1 MKLNESIYRDR
12 VKRIQT
18 LMRNWGVDLLAV
30 LDNENYQYFTGEFRR
45 QPRLYI
51 PVDGE
56 PIILVF
62 RGELEDASRN
72 TWIKNIHTYG
82 SLHEM
87 MKHVIEY
94 IKQHNVKTVGF
105 DYEFALPA
113 FLLERFKMANPTVK
127 VIDARELFMSLRM
140 IKTDEEI
147 ELMRKA
153 QEIATAG
160 IEAAGTV
167 LREGISELE
176 VAAEI
181 DYEMRRKGAERFGFP
196 TFVNSGYRSGCL
208 HGWASRKKLER
219 GEIILIDVGPIY
231 MGYSSDMARA
241 FILGSPTENQR
252 KIVDLYIKARRE
264 ATKTVKPG
272 VMVSELDNA
281 ASKVISEE
289 GYGEYYVRG
298 ISHGIGLAFEE
309 MPFPTIFPEDSII
322 ELKEKMT
329 ISIGHSIL
337 SIPGIGGVR
346 VEDVF
351 IVTDSGAE
359 PLVKYSEELI
369 EV

>member
-1 MKLNESIYRDR
+1 MIFSESIYRDR
-12 VKRIQT
+12 VKRIQA
-18 LMRNWGVDLLAV
+18 LMRDWGIDLLTV

-51 PVDGE
+51 PIDGE
-56 PIILVF
+56 PMILVF
-62 RGELEDASRN
+62 RGEFEDASRN
-72 TWIKNIHTYG
+72 TWVKNIHTYG

-94 IKQHNVKTVGF
+94 IKQNNVKTVGF

-127 VIDARELFMSLRM
+127 VVDARELFMSLRM
-140 IKTDEEI
+140 AKTSEEI

-160 IEAAGTV
+160 IDAARRV
-167 LREGISELE
+167 LREGISEVE

-181 DYEMRRKGAERFGFP
+181 EYEMRRRGAERFGFP
-196 TFVNSGYRSGCL
+196 TFVNSGYRSNCL
-208 HGWASRKKLER
+208 HGWASRKRIER
-219 GEIILIDVGPIY
+219 GELILIDVGPVY
-231 MGYSSDMARA
+231 MGYSSDMART
-241 FILGSPTENQR
+241 FVLGPQTENQR
-252 KIVDLYIKARRE
+252 KLIELYIRARRE
-264 ATKTVKPG
+264 AINVVKPG
-272 VMVSELDNA
+272 VMVSELDNSA
-281 ASKVISEE
+281 NRVVSEA

-298 ISHGIGLAFEE
+298 ISHGVGLAFEE
-309 MPFPTIFPEDSII
+309 TPFPTIFPEDSII
-322 ELKEKMT
+322 ELRENMT

-346 VEDVF
+346 VEDVYL
-351 IVTDSGAE
+351 VTDKGAE
-359 PLVKYSEELI
+359 LLVKYDEELI